1 MPVMVNVTTALF
13 LIVRL
18 LISKGHSI
26 CENKE
31 TEGNEGQTTK
41 AKENPKKYIN

>member
-1 MPVMVNVTTALF
+1 MPGMMNVITVLF
-13 LIVRL
+13 IILRL

-26 CENKE
+26 CKNKE
-31 TEGNEGQTTK
+31 TEGNERQTTK